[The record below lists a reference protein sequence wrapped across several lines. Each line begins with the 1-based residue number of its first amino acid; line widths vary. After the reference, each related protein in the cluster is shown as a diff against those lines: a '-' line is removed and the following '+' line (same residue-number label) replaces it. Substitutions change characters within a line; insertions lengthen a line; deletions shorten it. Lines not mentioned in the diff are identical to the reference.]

1 MILIAYS
8 GSTKT
13 AWTLVE
19 KADNVI
25 KTDGINPVFMNSGCV
40 EVYTANYYPNGR
52 TSVKYSEN
60 LFQSRFFHFK
70 QRGHL
75 GNDVLLPAV

>member
-1 MILIAYS
+1 MILIADS

-25 KTDGINPVFMNSGCV
+25 KTDGINPVFMNSGC
-40 EVYTANYYPNGR
+40 TANYYPNGR

-75 GNDVLLPAV
+75 GNDVLLPTV

>member
-1 MILIAYS
+1 MILIADS

-25 KTDGINPVFMNSGCV
+25 KTDGINPVFMNNGCV
-40 EVYTANYYPNGR
+40 ELLLH
-52 TSVKYSEN
+52 S
-60 LFQSRFFHFK
+60 Q
-70 QRGHL
+70 
-75 GNDVLLPAV
+75 LLPQWANKR